1 MKNLLISSVVAAGLL
16 GGIAN
21 AKSGAFVGIN
31 VGVPITTASY
41 SGAIAAMQDYL
52 PKSGVGYALGVD
64 LGYKQMFGE
73 GMFGL
78 RYYVDYYFSQS
89 FGSGQQGFPS
99 FDPGAGI
106 TTTIDAA
113 ISQHL
118 VNANIDVLFN
128 PLSWL
133 GVYVGIGVGYQGYNP
148 IYTITATQDATGATV
163 GTTEDHQPVRGGF
176 SLPLNVGLNF
186 NLGESHTLNVG
197 AKIPLVGYDYSI
209 ASFMNTPIPDSSVG
223 LRSYIIKVGYS
234 YTF

>member
-21 AKSGAFVGIN
+21 AKSGAFVGVN
-31 VGVPITTASY
+31 VGVPITTPEYKGGLRTGSE
-41 SGAIAAMQDYL
+41 QF
-52 PKSGVGYALGVD
+52 PNSGVGYALGVD

-89 FGSGQQGFPS
+89 FGSK
-99 FDPGAGI
+99 
-106 TTTIDAA
+106 TTQIAPTSLDVTIDAT

-133 GVYVGIGVGYQGYNP
+133 GVYVGIGVGYQGFAPVYSVTSPNP
-148 IYTITATQDATGATV
+148 QNPQPAT
-163 GTTEDHQPVRGGF
+163 TTTDEGVKGGF

>member
-21 AKSGAFVGIN
+21 AKSGAFVGVN

-89 FGSGQQGFPS
+89 FGSK
-99 FDPGAGI
+99 
-106 TTTIDAA
+106 TTQIAPTSLDVTIDAT

>member
-21 AKSGAFVGIN
+21 AKSGAFVGVN

-41 SGAIAAMQDYL
+41 SGAIAASQDYF
-52 PKSGVGYALGVD
+52 PNSGVGYALGVD

-89 FGSGQQGFPS
+89 FGSKATQIVPTLP
-99 FDPGAGI
+99 DV
-106 TTTIDAA
+106 TIDAT

-133 GVYVGIGVGYQGYNP
+133 GVYVGIGVGYQGFAPVYSVTSLNP
-148 IYTITATQDATGATV
+148 QNPQPAT
-163 GTTEDHQPVRGGF
+163 TTTDEGVKGGF

-186 NLGESHTLNVG
+186 NLGESHALNVG

>member
-21 AKSGAFVGIN
+21 AKSGAFVGVN
-31 VGVPITTASY
+31 VGVPITTPEYKGGLRTGSE
-41 SGAIAAMQDYL
+41 QF
-52 PKSGVGYALGVD
+52 PNSGVGYALGVD

-89 FGSGQQGFPS
+89 FGSK
-99 FDPGAGI
+99 
-106 TTTIDAA
+106 TTQIAPTSLDVTIDAT

-133 GVYVGIGVGYQGYNP
+133 GVYVGIGVGYQGFAPVYSVTSPNP
-148 IYTITATQDATGATV
+148 QNPQPAT
-163 GTTEDHQPVRGGF
+163 TTTDEGVKGGF

-186 NLGESHTLNVG
+186 NLGESHALNVG

>member
-21 AKSGAFVGIN
+21 AKSGAFVGVN
-31 VGVPITTASY
+31 VGVPITTPEYKGGLRTGSE
-41 SGAIAAMQDYL
+41 QF
-52 PKSGVGYALGVD
+52 PNSGVGYALGVD

-89 FGSGQQGFPS
+89 FGSK
-99 FDPGAGI
+99 
-106 TTTIDAA
+106 TTQIAPTSLDVTIDAA

-133 GVYVGIGVGYQGYNP
+133 GVYVGIGVGYQGFAPVYSVTSPNP
-148 IYTITATQDATGATV
+148 QNPQPAT
-163 GTTEDHQPVRGGF
+163 TTTDEGVKGGF

-197 AKIPLVGYDYSI
+197 AKLGLIKYDYVSD
-209 ASFMNTPIPDSSVG
+209 AGMLSGTSTLN
-223 LRSYIIKVGYS
+223 SYIIKVGYS

>member
-21 AKSGAFVGIN
+21 AKSGAFVGVN

-52 PKSGVGYALGVD
+52 PNSGVGYALGVD

-99 FDPGAGI
+99 FGAGI

-133 GVYVGIGVGYQGYNP
+133 GVYVGIGVGYQGFAPVYSVTSPNP
-148 IYTITATQDATGATV
+148 QNPQPAT
-163 GTTEDHQPVRGGF
+163 TTTDEGVKGGF

-197 AKIPLVGYDYSI
+197 AKLGLIKYDYVSD
-209 ASFMNTPIPDSSVG
+209 AGMLSGTSTLN
-223 LRSYIIKVGYS
+223 SYIIKVGYS

>member
-31 VGVPITTASY
+31 VGVPITTPEYKGGLRTGSE
-41 SGAIAAMQDYL
+41 QF
-52 PKSGVGYALGVD
+52 PNSGVGYALGVD

-89 FGSGQQGFPS
+89 FGSK
-99 FDPGAGI
+99 
-106 TTTIDAA
+106 TTQIAPTSLDVTIDAT

-133 GVYVGIGVGYQGYNP
+133 GVYVGIGVGYQGFAPVYSVTSPNP
-148 IYTITATQDATGATV
+148 QNPQPAT
-163 GTTEDHQPVRGGF
+163 TTTDEGVKGGF

-186 NLGESHTLNVG
+186 NLGESHALNVG

>member
-21 AKSGAFVGIN
+21 AKSGAFVGVN
-31 VGVPITTASY
+31 VGVPITTPEYKGGLRTGSE
-41 SGAIAAMQDYL
+41 QF
-52 PKSGVGYALGVD
+52 PNSGVGYALGVD

-89 FGSGQQGFPS
+89 FGSK
-99 FDPGAGI
+99 
-106 TTTIDAA
+106 TTQIAPTSLDVTIDAT

-186 NLGESHTLNVG
+186 NLGESHALNVG

>member
-21 AKSGAFVGIN
+21 AKSGAFAGVN
-31 VGVPITTASY
+31 VGVPITTPEYKGGLRTGSE
-41 SGAIAAMQDYL
+41 QF
-52 PKSGVGYALGVD
+52 PNSGVGYALGVD

-89 FGSGQQGFPS
+89 FGSK
-99 FDPGAGI
+99 
-106 TTTIDAA
+106 TTQIAPTSLDVTIDAT

-133 GVYVGIGVGYQGYNP
+133 GVYVGIGVGYQGFAPVYSVTSPNP
-148 IYTITATQDATGATV
+148 QNPQPAT
-163 GTTEDHQPVRGGF
+163 TTTDEGVKGGF

>member
-1 MKNLLISSVVAAGLL
+1 
-16 GGIAN
+16 
-21 AKSGAFVGIN
+21 
-31 VGVPITTASY
+31 
-41 SGAIAAMQDYL
+41 
-52 PKSGVGYALGVD
+52 
-64 LGYKQMFGE
+64 MFGE

-89 FGSGQQGFPS
+89 FGSK
-99 FDPGAGI
+99 
-106 TTTIDAA
+106 TTQIAPTSLDVTIDAT

-133 GVYVGIGVGYQGYNP
+133 GVYVGIGVGYQGFAPVYSVTSPNP
-148 IYTITATQDATGATV
+148 QNPQPAT
-163 GTTEDHQPVRGGF
+163 TTTDEGVKGGF

-186 NLGESHTLNVG
+186 NLGESHALNVG

>member
-21 AKSGAFVGIN
+21 AKSGAFVGVN
-31 VGVPITTASY
+31 VGVPITTPEYKGGLRTGSE
-41 SGAIAAMQDYL
+41 QF
-52 PKSGVGYALGVD
+52 PNSGVGYALGVD

-89 FGSGQQGFPS
+89 FGSK
-99 FDPGAGI
+99 
-106 TTTIDAA
+106 TTQIAPTSLDVTIDAT

-197 AKIPLVGYDYSI
+197 AKLGLIKYDYVSD
-209 ASFMNTPIPDSSVG
+209 AGMLSGTSTLN
-223 LRSYIIKVGYS
+223 SYIIKVGYS

>member
-133 GVYVGIGVGYQGYNP
+133 GVYVGIGVGYQGFAPVYSVTSPNP
-148 IYTITATQDATGATV
+148 QNPQPAT
-163 GTTEDHQPVRGGF
+163 TTTDEGVKGGF

>member
-41 SGAIAAMQDYL
+41 SGAIAAIQDYL

-99 FDPGAGI
+99 FGAGI

-186 NLGESHTLNVG
+186 NLGESHALNVG

>member
-133 GVYVGIGVGYQGYNP
+133 GVYVGIGVGYQGFAPVYSVTSPNP
-148 IYTITATQDATGATV
+148 QNPQPAT
-163 GTTEDHQPVRGGF
+163 TTTDEGVKGGF

-197 AKIPLVGYDYSI
+197 AKLGLIKYDYVSD
-209 ASFMNTPIPDSSVG
+209 AGMLSGTSTLN
-223 LRSYIIKVGYS
+223 SYIIKVGYS

>member
-21 AKSGAFVGIN
+21 AKSGAFVGVN

-89 FGSGQQGFPS
+89 FGSKATQIVPTLP
-99 FDPGAGI
+99 DV
-106 TTTIDAA
+106 TIDAT

-197 AKIPLVGYDYSI
+197 AKLGLIKYDYVSD
-209 ASFMNTPIPDSSVG
+209 AGMLSGTSTLN
-223 LRSYIIKVGYS
+223 SYIIKVGYS

>member
-21 AKSGAFVGIN
+21 AKSGAFVGVN

-89 FGSGQQGFPS
+89 FGSK
-99 FDPGAGI
+99 
-106 TTTIDAA
+106 TTQIAPTSLDVTIDAT

-197 AKIPLVGYDYSI
+197 AKLGLIKYDYVSD
-209 ASFMNTPIPDSSVG
+209 AGMLSGTSTLN
-223 LRSYIIKVGYS
+223 SYIIKVGYS

>member
-1 MKNLLISSVVAAGLL
+1 MKKLLISSVVAAGLL

-21 AKSGAFVGIN
+21 AKSGAFVGVN

-41 SGAIAAMQDYL
+41 SGAIAAIQDYL
-52 PKSGVGYALGVD
+52 PKSGVGYAIGLD

-73 GMFGL
+73 GVFGL

-99 FDPGAGI
+99 FGPGAGM

-197 AKIPLVGYDYSI
+197 AKLGLIKYDYVSD
-209 ASFMNTPIPDSSVG
+209 AGMFSGTSTLN
-223 LRSYIIKVGYS
+223 SYIIKVGYS